1 MPDKDKL
8 SEIEDLEELICED
21 MELGVLP
28 SIALQE
34 RCEEART
41 KCALPL

>member
-21 MELGVLP
+21 QKIMRG
-28 SIALQE
+28 SNLQ
-34 RCEEART
+34 
-41 KCALPL
+41 